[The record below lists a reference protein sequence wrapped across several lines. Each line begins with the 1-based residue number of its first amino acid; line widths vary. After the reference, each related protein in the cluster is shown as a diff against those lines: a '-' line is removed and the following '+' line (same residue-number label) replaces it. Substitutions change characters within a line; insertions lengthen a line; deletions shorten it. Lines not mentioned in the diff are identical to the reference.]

1 VIRNLKQDD
10 MTSIRQAVESAIR
23 QTGLQMIA
31 VYLHGS
37 YGTEYMRDDSDI
49 DLAFLSERPLTF
61 DESIA
66 FSVALAQAHRG
77 DNLDT
82 VGLRQCDVVS
92 VAQVITGGERIY
104 TGDELAAQ
112 RFEMTALSRYARLNE
127 ERAAII
133 ADIRQR
139 GRVYGSEALRHE

>member
-1 VIRNLKQDD
+1 MIRHLKRDD
-10 MTSIRQAVESAIR
+10 MRAIR
-23 QTGLQMIA
+23 RIIELAIQQTGLRMIA

-66 FSVALAQAHRG
+66 FSAALAQAHRG

-82 VGLRQCDVVS
+82 VGLRQCDAVF
-92 VAQVITGGERIY
+92 VAQVVTDGERIY
-104 TGDELAAQ
+104 TGDELEAQ

-133 ADIRQR
+133 EDIRQR
-139 GRVYGSEALRHE
+139 GRVYGCEAPPA